1 MVICADA
8 LLSFL
13 RPVQTD
19 ALNSTIMALDCIDG
33 AELVGGVGQLIG
45 PSVTVCISM
54 SIHCY
59 ISISCLCDT
68 VSRWTNAA

>member
-13 RPVQTD
+13 RPTQTD
-19 ALNSTIMALDCIDG
+19 VLNSTIMALDCIDG

-45 PSVTVCISM
+45 PSVTVCM
-54 SIHCY
+54 V
-59 ISISCLCDT
+59 T
-68 VSRWTNAA
+68 VSIVISPEVVCVRELPNKFV

>member
-33 AELVGGVGQLIG
+33 ADVGGVGQLIG
-45 PSVTVCISM
+45 PSVTGCISTL
-54 SIHCY
+54 SIV
-59 ISISCLCDT
+59 ISS
-68 VSRWTNAA
+68 